1 MSAGASTR
9 TLGLLIVEDSEDDAL
24 LDVIALE
31 DAGYDVNWRRV
42 DDAQQF
48 AVALGQQHWD
58 LVLCDHALPR
68 FDSFGA
74 LRVLSEAR
82 QADIPLVVVS
92 GAIGEETAAAVIR
105 EGAADFVNKSNLKRL
120 PTVAATVLRDARIRR
135 AAAHAEAQ
143 FRSAFDDAAFGSAL
157 VDLGRRPG
165 RLLRVNGA
173 LCEATN
179 MSCAQLK
186 RTRLQSLV
194 HEPDRAELQT
204 ALRAAK
210 ERSRSTYQAELRL
223 LDSLG
228 EPRWFLVSL
237 APVREPGDERPCAV
251 AQFIEINARK
261 RAEEALQ
268 LAHQQALA
276 ASRMKSE
283 FMANVSHEIRTPLN
297 GVIGLTELLAD
308 TSLSQ
313 EQHDYVDAL
322 HTSGHALLSVIEQV
336 LDFSK
341 LEAGKVELSTV
352 PFRPAALIERSLTIV
367 APAAADKNLLLSSST
382 APDVPVLLRGDP
394 ARILGVLTNLL
405 SNAVKFTSRGGKV
418 GVELLA
424 DEVHPQFLRFAVSD
438 TGIGIEPELRER
450 IFQPFS
456 QADASTSRRFGGTG
470 LGLTIAKQ
478 LVELMGGTIGLDSTL
493 GAGSRF
499 FFQIPCEAI
508 IEGEM
513 ASGSAQPGAG
523 ARLSDHHEPG
533 LPILLA
539 EDDRVNR
546 LVAERLLSRA
556 GYRVE
561 IACDGHEAVA
571 LSAAGE
577 YRLIFMD
584 CQMPGLDGYDATRA
598 IRRSERGHDGRRH
611 VPIVAMTAHA
621 MSGDREKC
629 LASGMDDYIA
639 KPLRR
644 PEIERVLARFPES
657 EPEPEPE
664 PEDATEPEPEG
675 AAESVQL
682 VDLAIVSD
690 ILADGGAEEGLLT
703 LFVDQARIR
712 LENLKAAVRA
722 SDSQRVAEI
731 AHSLHGSCATFGA
744 TAMAAAA
751 RRLCEPNGDADA
763 GAKQASRLQQELERL
778 FDPTH
783 DALLEAA
790 RATEGHDAVG
800 VD

>member
-1 MSAGASTR
+1 MSARAATR
-9 TLGLLIVEDSEDDAL
+9 TLSLLIVEDSEDDAL
-24 LDVIALE
+24 LDAIALE

-42 DDAQQF
+42 DDAERLT
-48 AVALGQQHWD
+48 AALGQRHWD
-58 LVLCDHALPR
+58 LVLCDHSLPR

-74 LRVLSEAR
+74 LRVLSAAR

-135 AAAHAEAQ
+135 AAAHTEAQ

-186 RTRLQSLV
+186 RARLQSLV
-194 HEPDRAELQT
+194 YEPDRPELQA
-204 ALRAAK
+204 ALQAAK
-210 ERSRSTYQAELRL
+210 EGSTSTYRAELRL
-223 LDSLG
+223 LDSVG
-228 EPRWFLVSL
+228 EPRWFLVSF

-251 AQFIEINARK
+251 AQFIEIDARK
-261 RAEEALQ
+261 RAEEALR

-308 TSLSQ
+308 TPLSQ
-313 EQHDYVDAL
+313 EQRDYVDAL

-341 LEAGKVELSTV
+341 LEAGKVELATE
-352 PFRPAALIERSLTIV
+352 PFKPAALIGRAMTIV
-367 APAAADKNLLLSSST
+367 TPAATDKELALSSVT
-382 APDVPVLLRGDP
+382 APEVPVLLRGDP

-405 SNAVKFTSRGGKV
+405 GNAVKFTGRGGKV
-418 GVELLA
+418 GIELAA
-424 DEVHPQFLRFAVSD
+424 DPASPQLLRFAVSD

-478 LVELMGGTIGLDSTL
+478 LVELMGGTIGLDSTP
-493 GAGSRF
+493 GTGSTF

-508 IEGEM
+508 TEGEM
-513 ASGSAQPGAG
+513 ASGSALRDAG
-523 ARLSDHHEPG
+523 SRLSDHHEPG

-561 IACDGHEAVA
+561 IACDGQEAVA
-571 LSAAGE
+571 LSTARE

-584 CQMPGLDGYDATRA
+584 CQMPGLDGYQATRA
-598 IRRSERGHDGRRH
+598 IRCSEQGHDGRRH

-639 KPLRR
+639 KPLRHQ
-644 PEIERVLARFPES
+644 EIERVLARFPDS
-657 EPEPEPE
+657 ER
-664 PEDATEPEPEG
+664 
-675 AAESVQL
+675 AADSVQL

-690 ILADGGAEEGLLT
+690 VLADGGAEEGLLT
-703 LFVDQARIR
+703 MFVEQSRIR
-712 LENLKAAVRA
+712 LENLRAAVQA
-722 SDSQRVAEI
+722 SDTQRVAQI

-751 RRLCEPNGDADA
+751 RRLCDPDA
-763 GAKQASRLQQELERL
+763 GAKQASGLQQELERL

-783 DALLEAA
+783 HALLEAA
-790 RATEGHDAVG
+790 GATEGHDVVG